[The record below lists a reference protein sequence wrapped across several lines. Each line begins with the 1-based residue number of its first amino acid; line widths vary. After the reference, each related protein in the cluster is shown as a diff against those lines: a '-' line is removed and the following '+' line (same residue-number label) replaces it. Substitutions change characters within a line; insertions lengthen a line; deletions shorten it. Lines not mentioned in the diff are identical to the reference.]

1 MNRKT
6 EVFILK
12 LRKTPISER
21 KSYTYEF
28 DNGDKSTIEPGK
40 TTFIASSGDV
50 SVQFDESIKDDT
62 IKGLHIDDDALVR
75 SNLKYINCEDN
86 RTRNI
91 RIENK
96 KKWMIEHPNEPKEL
110 NPYNNP
116 QRIIEIDFLVLMMKT
131 LINLV
136 CNLKL

>member
-1 MNRKT
+1 M
-6 EVFILK
+6 K

-28 DNGDKSTIEPGK
+28 DNGDKSIIEHGK
-40 TTFIASSGDV
+40 TTFISASGNV

-62 IKGLHIDDDALVR
+62 IKGLHLDDDALVK

-86 RTRNI
+86 KTRNI

-96 KKWMIEHPNEPKEL
+96 KKGYD
-110 NPYNNP
+110 YN
-116 QRIIEIDFLVLMMKT
+116 V
-131 LINLV
+131 INKSKRVEFKNIL
-136 CNLKL
+136 LLL